1 MSLLAGLKFVKK
13 VPPSSLPPPAA
24 SEKGGGERDNE
35 KRKSSSSSKKHHH
48 KKDKKDKGRSS
59 SSRKKSKDAIADANE
74 PASKRQKSHKNSSAS
89 GASAAAASESGDVD
103 WLDQAFNFGADGGK
117 GGGDSD
123 SLTPEEIAQR
133 KREEDIDREVVEGK
147 RDPNT
152 KRTYGL
158 YDPLKADLDEA
169 AAPTSVDGGGE
180 RGGGLS
186 GRGGGLPSTFAPRLT
201 TGVGDKG
208 AGWRAKALKRARE
221 RAEKSGESLEDLV
234 GER

>member
-1 MSLLAGLKFVKK
+1 MRHHGRSRDKISEVNCCGAGRVYPFVSLSAHDTQDRVAMSLLAGLKFVKK

-123 SLTPEEIAQR
+123 SLTPEEITQR
-133 KREEDIDREVVEGK
+133 KREEVR
-147 RDPNT
+147 
-152 KRTYGL
+152 Y
-158 YDPLKADLDEA
+158 
-169 AAPTSVDGGGE
+169 
-180 RGGGLS
+180 
-186 GRGGGLPSTFAPRLT
+186 
-201 TGVGDKG
+201 
-208 AGWRAKALKRARE
+208 
-221 RAEKSGESLEDLV
+221 
-234 GER
+234 